1 MEIESSE
8 QDYQRATSTK
18 RFKAPDGYGTLKNGI
33 LKKSS
38 SISDIAGLSLNND
51 VNNNQQVSPKS
62 SSKSNGNYNNLSS
75 GTQSPSGIR
84 SLTESPKVQ
93 FNEAQLNAIA
103 KSLEKDKKKKKKPF
117 RKSLKRSAQ
126 SCPDLVALAE
136 EKGNNDSKLGGSGM
150 MMMMTDE
157 DDYIMGNTASE
168 MNKQKKKAIG
178 KSLKPRRNLT
188 VPRMEND
195 QNGKIPAFDPKK
207 LNKIVSCPDFL
218 NVYEGF
224 YTEDERKN
232 RRLARNR
239 ASARL
244 RRQRKRL
251 MIDILEAKVRKLET
265 RLDKIKNLKWSGN
278 NNNVDKNNVDN
289 KKMTTKKNNK
299 NNNDDGNANM
309 NTISDKMTNPIPVRD
324 LGVDLNHPDLL
335 DTNTRNGKVNLLLQ
349 GIRGNID
356 IICADALRSSVLGWV
371 GTDGET
377 TEATLKK
384 IGSEDNIA
392 GIQKLRQEL
401 IKILDLTPDQLQK
414 LGEIEKQNAA
424 AHEFSFSVFL
434 KQCVLLFTQQRLHNN
449 PILDDVIAQ
458 FGQVCQERQQKKFL
472 TWSGQNVV
480 AISGLDFCGPKIKDI
495 DKTTVLKKLNLQTNC
510 SRVDGDQFENL
521 PSGQYFP
528 RADDTS
534 NLPVF
539 FFGGRDSV
547 Y

>member
-75 GTQSPSGIR
+75 GNQSPSGIR

-103 KSLEKDKKKKKKPF
+103 KSLEKDKKKKPF

-168 MNKQKKKAIG
+168 MNKQNKKAIG

-207 LNKIVSCPDFL
+207 LNKIVYYYYRSSFPPSL
-218 NVYEGF
+218 SLPHYILRKE
-224 YTEDERKN
+224 ERKG
-232 RRLARNR
+232 
-239 ASARL
+239 
-244 RRQRKRL
+244 
-251 MIDILEAKVRKLET
+251 V
-265 RLDKIKNLKWSGN
+265 
-278 NNNVDKNNVDN
+278 V
-289 KKMTTKKNNK
+289 KM
-299 NNNDDGNANM
+299 
-309 NTISDKMTNPIPVRD
+309 
-324 LGVDLNHPDLL
+324 
-335 DTNTRNGKVNLLLQ
+335 
-349 GIRGNID
+349 
-356 IICADALRSSVLGWV
+356 
-371 GTDGET
+371 E
-377 TEATLKK
+377 
-384 IGSEDNIA
+384 
-392 GIQKLRQEL
+392 
-401 IKILDLTPDQLQK
+401 
-414 LGEIEKQNAA
+414 
-424 AHEFSFSVFL
+424 
-434 KQCVLLFTQQRLHNN
+434 
-449 PILDDVIAQ
+449 
-458 FGQVCQERQQKKFL
+458 
-472 TWSGQNVV
+472 
-480 AISGLDFCGPKIKDI
+480 
-495 DKTTVLKKLNLQTNC
+495 
-510 SRVDGDQFENL
+510 
-521 PSGQYFP
+521 
-528 RADDTS
+528 
-534 NLPVF
+534 
-539 FFGGRDSV
+539 
-547 Y
+547 